1 MKSRVSN
8 RNSEDYERGLYQVVK
23 YGAVLAAQAR
33 IDFPMHPPEV
43 RVMLVLESE
52 LPEEYRTLA
61 TALGVSYIEGVTP
74 GVAQSSA

>member
-1 MKSRVSN
+1 
-8 RNSEDYERGLYQVVK
+8 
-23 YGAVLAAQAR
+23 
-33 IDFPMHPPEV
+33 MHPPEV